1 MQTSPLSSAS
11 PTERPWPKVK
21 WDYSE
26 LLWVAYS
33 VRIMNTYVEYS
44 TDEDCASYIRS
55 VSERSLYRAGD
66 EALAG
71 YLIGTGGWI
80 VTFTHNGRDGYNAHP
95 AITGYTAKRY
105 LQTLSATLQ
114 PPNP

>member
-1 MQTSPLSSAS
+1 MNTPDAS
-11 PTERPWPKVK
+11 NERPWPKVR

-26 LLWVAYS
+26 LLDVAHS
-33 VRIMNTYVEYS
+33 VRIMNTYVEYDS
-44 TDEDCASYIRS
+44 DENCASYIRS
-55 VSERSLYRAGD
+55 ASERSLYRAGD

-95 AITGYTAKRY
+95 ALTGYTAKRY
-105 LQTLSATLQ
+105 LQALNRLTQSSNL
-114 PPNP
+114 